1 MRWGK
6 RNQSGSGPRKRRN
19 GEKKVMKGIRDGERS

>member
-19 GEKKVMKGIRDGERS
+19 GEKKSDEGHKRW

>member
-6 RNQSGSGPRKRRN
+6 RNQSGSGQRKRRK
-19 GEKKVMKGIRDGERS
+19 GGKKVMKGLRDGEKS